1 MDMKKIVKTL
11 IKSNS
16 EIKYY
21 ESKAIMSQNK
31 LKYIEDDT
39 IVVLEI
45 NEPNLVLKRENKECS
60 YTFNFNINNSYLE
73 FNLNENNYKFKLDFK
88 TKKITIA
95 KNVIEVIYILED
107 IEYNYTVNIEED
119 L

>member
-1 MDMKKIVKTL
+1 MKKIVKTK
-11 IKSNS
+11 IKSND
-16 EIKYY
+16 EIKHY
-21 ESKAIMSQNK
+21 ESKAIKVNNR
-31 LKYIEDDT
+31 LKYKEDDT

-45 NEPNLVLKRENKECS
+45 NEPNLVLKRENKECL
-60 YTFNFNINNSYLE
+60 YTFNFDINNSYLE
-73 FNLNENNYKFKLDFK
+73 FNLNENNYNFKLDFK
-88 TKKITIA
+88 TKKITIT